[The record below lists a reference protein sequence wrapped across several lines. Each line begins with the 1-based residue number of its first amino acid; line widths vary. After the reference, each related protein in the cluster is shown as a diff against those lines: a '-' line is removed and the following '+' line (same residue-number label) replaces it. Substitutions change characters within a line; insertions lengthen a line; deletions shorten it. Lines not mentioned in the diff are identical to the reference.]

1 MNDGEELWK
10 NMAHPVGSLV
20 WLEHKVHVKWK
31 REGEAALDGGNDL
44 GGVVNFIMR

>member
-1 MNDGEELWK
+1 MVK
-10 NMAHPVGSLV
+10 NFGRTWHPVGSLV

-44 GGVVNFIMR
+44 GGVVNL